1 MPKTGFKRS
10 SSADLKTSLDAH
22 VLVLANVVAIWKRSY
37 VLAADSL
44 RLTNR
49 THPWNE
55 WEHLGDLPN

>member
-49 THPWNE
+49 THP
-55 WEHLGDLPN
+55 